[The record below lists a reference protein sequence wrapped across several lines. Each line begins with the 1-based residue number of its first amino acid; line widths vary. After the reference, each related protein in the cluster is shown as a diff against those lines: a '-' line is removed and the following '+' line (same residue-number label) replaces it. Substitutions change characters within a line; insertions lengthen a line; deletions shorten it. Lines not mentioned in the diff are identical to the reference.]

1 MQLLN
6 LYDKAVPF
14 LSKFSPT
21 NFQRNF
27 IELDEEGKPTGYFVS
42 PVKEG
47 QARQNI
53 KKLRE
58 RLNKKHGITE
68 IDASSKM
75 PTSFENDAQWKA
87 YMDEYDRGL
96 EDLGIHC
103 RYVADYYIE
112 QRKYLSKD
120 TIETLNSLQQQISK
134 YYDKC
139 YDEEIGVPILT
150 DLTRDDREKL
160 DALLREKQQL
170 SNPYVI

>member
-1 MQLLN
+1 
-6 LYDKAVPF
+6 
-14 LSKFSPT
+14 
-21 NFQRNF
+21 
-27 IELDEEGKPTGYFVS
+27 
-42 PVKEG
+42 
-47 QARQNI
+47 
-53 KKLRE
+53 
-58 RLNKKHGITE
+58 
-68 IDASSKM
+68 M
-75 PTSFENDAQWKA
+75 PTSFEDDAQWKA

-96 EDLGIHC
+96 EDLGIHR

-170 SNPYVI
+170 SNPYVIEYDSVTH